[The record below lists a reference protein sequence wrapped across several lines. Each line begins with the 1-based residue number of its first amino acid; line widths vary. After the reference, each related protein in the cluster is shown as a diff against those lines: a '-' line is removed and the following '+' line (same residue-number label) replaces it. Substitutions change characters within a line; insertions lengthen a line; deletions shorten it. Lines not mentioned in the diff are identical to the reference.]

1 LRYTAARN
9 AEDERQAQAMTG
21 RYNIGLLGIFSFSVA
36 MAIVL
41 TVWVS
46 RGILRSL
53 KTAQQVAGAIADG
66 DLNSSIDIHQSDEIG
81 DLLRSMETMQQ
92 QLLARITADRKAAD
106 ETLRVKIALDNV
118 STGVMIA
125 DNDRNII
132 YVNREVINIFG
143 KAEAEMVGNYRNSQ

>member
-1 LRYTAARN
+1 
-9 AEDERQAQAMTG
+9 MTG